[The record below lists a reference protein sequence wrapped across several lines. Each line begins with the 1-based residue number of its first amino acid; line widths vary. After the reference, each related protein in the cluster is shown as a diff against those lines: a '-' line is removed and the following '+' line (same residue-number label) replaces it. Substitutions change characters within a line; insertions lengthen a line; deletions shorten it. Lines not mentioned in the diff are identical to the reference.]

1 MTSPDRIDD
10 VSRHGE
16 ERHGEERHYLDAIRE
31 CLGLALLTD
40 EDEHDEHDERFVGQ
54 CSPSPRG
61 TT

>member
-10 VSRHGE
+10 VS
-16 ERHGEERHYLDAIRE
+16 RHGEERHYLDAIRE

-54 CSPSPRG
+54 CSPAPRG
-61 TT
+61 TV

>member
-10 VSRHGE
+10 VSR
-16 ERHGEERHYLDAIRE
+16 RGEERHYLDAIRE

-40 EDEHDEHDERFVGQ
+40 EDEHDERFPCE
-54 CSPSPRG
+54 CSPSPMG

>member
-10 VSRHGE
+10 VSRQGE
-16 ERHGEERHYLDAIRE
+16 ELHYLDAIRE

-40 EDEHDEHDERFVGQ
+40 EDEDDERFVGE

-61 TT
+61 TA